1 MVRDK
6 TEPYFGLIVEMK
18 KKKKTQ
24 ADLAKLI
31 NVDRSTFNQKLNRT
45 NGKDFYYSEAQLI
58 AKELNI
64 RVSDF
69 S

>member
-6 TEPYFGLIVEMK
+6 AEPYFGLIVEMK

-45 NGKDFYYSEAQLI
+45 NGKDWWLGSR
-58 AKELNI
+58 NG
-64 RVSDF
+64 
-69 S
+69 